1 MINEEKNVGIS
12 LLHDLAI
19 IHKGKLVWTSSYEA
33 LQSFVREAL
42 NLSDGNWSTPGG
54 HAKLYQDEAIA
65 LKWYS
70 DTKSIIL
77 SGKLAKEFEEKL
89 NSMASISQ
97 ELANVDLPFVNR
109 TDKAVVGVQTATS
122 GWDSSPE
129 ASFKHL
135 ESRLLKLS
143 EDFLENTL
151 AINNT
156 LLDHTNQLNGL
167 KNDEKVKLSALEKEN
182 HELKVENSV
191 LEERINN
198 LSYILADLQGKV
210 KHAEEEKA
218 RYYSNEKRAY

>member
-19 IHKGKLVWTSSYEA
+19 SHKGKLVWTSSYEA

-54 HAKLYQDEAIA
+54 HAKLYQDEDIA

-77 SGKLAKEFEEKL
+77 SSKLAKEFEKKL
-89 NSMASISQ
+89 KSMASQ
-97 ELANVDLPFVNR
+97 ELANEDLPFVNH
-109 TDKAVVGVQTATS
+109 TDKAVVGVQIATS

-135 ESRLLKLS
+135 ESRLLKLP
-143 EDFLENTL
+143 EVF
-151 AINNT
+151 
-156 LLDHTNQLNGL
+156 
-167 KNDEKVKLSALEKEN
+167 
-182 HELKVENSV
+182 
-191 LEERINN
+191 
-198 LSYILADLQGKV
+198 
-210 KHAEEEKA
+210 
-218 RYYSNEKRAY
+218 

>member
-19 IHKGKLVWTSSYEA
+19 SHKGKLVWTSSYEA

-54 HAKLYQDEAIA
+54 HAKLYQDEDIA

-70 DTKSIIL
+70 DTKSVIL

-89 NSMASISQ
+89 NCMASISQ
-97 ELANVDLPFVNR
+97 ELANEDLPFVNR

-151 AINNT
+151 GINNII
-156 LLDHTNQLNGL
+156 LYRLIVSANIRL
-167 KNDEKVKLSALEKEN
+167 K
-182 HELKVENSV
+182 
-191 LEERINN
+191 
-198 LSYILADLQGKV
+198 
-210 KHAEEEKA
+210 
-218 RYYSNEKRAY
+218 

>member
-19 IHKGKLVWTSSYEA
+19 SHKGKLVWSSSYEA

-54 HAKLYQDEAIA
+54 HAKLYQDEDIA

-97 ELANVDLPFVNR
+97 ELANEDLPSVNR
-109 TDKAVVGVQTATS
+109 TDKAVVGVQTGTS
-122 GWDSSPE
+122 GLDGSLE
-129 ASFKHL
+129 ASFKH
-135 ESRLLKLS
+135 
-143 EDFLENTL
+143 L

-156 LLDHTNQLNGL
+156 LLDHSKQLNSL
-167 KNDEKVKLSALEKEN
+167 KMMKRS
-182 HELKVENSV
+182 
-191 LEERINN
+191 
-198 LSYILADLQGKV
+198 SYL
-210 KHAEEEKA
+210 
-218 RYYSNEKRAY
+218 R